1 MRSIELLHVLQG
13 VLPSRYRDLRVLDSG
28 WLRIRSD
35 LEMPDGHHIDVYIE
49 TRGERFRILDG
60 GSATVAFE
68 AGEGGELSSGMRQ
81 NIAENAN
88 ASGIHMDGLDLF
100 VDVSETAAL
109 ASAVERMARAIFEIS
124 RIGES
129 AETPEAVASD

>member
-1 MRSIELLHVLQG
+1 
-13 VLPSRYRDLRVLDSG
+13 
-28 WLRIRSD
+28 
-35 LEMPDGHHIDVYIE
+35 MPDGHNIDVYIE
-49 TRGERFRILDG
+49 ARDEHFRVLDG
-60 GSATVAFE
+60 GAATVTFE

-88 ASGIHMDGLDLF
+88 ASGIQMDGLDLF

-124 RIGES
+124 RSGES
-129 AETPEAVASD
+129 AETPEPVASD